1 MNDRWQKEKDAIK
14 ATQIAFDISSEAQL
28 AIKQHALTNHLN
40 PPDQIRK
47 ILGLP
52 YSKKPVRPRLTVT
65 LKPDDFVVLAER
77 YGVSPQDQ
85 AAIRER
91 VSQELLEFSRRHPMA
106 SIVKNGS

>member
-14 ATQIAFDISSEAQL
+14 ATQIAFDISTEAQL
-28 AIKQHALTNHLN
+28 IIKQQALADHLN

-65 LKPDDFVVLAER
+65 LKPEDFALLAQR

-85 AAIRER
+85 AAIRDK
-91 VSQELLEFSRRHPMA
+91 VSQELLAYARRQISP
-106 SIVKNGS
+106 